1 MSRARLVKWLA
12 AVMAAWLVV
21 HELHVVVPG
30 LDGFGGRLFG
40 RWTHV
45 GVMAVGALAVLA
57 RALVSREERLGW
69 MLIGGALLAWTGG

>member
-1 MSRARLVKWLA
+1 MPAARLVKWLV
-12 AVMAAWLVV
+12 AVMAAWLLA
-21 HELHVVVPG
+21 HELHVVIPG
-30 LDGFGGRLFG
+30 LDGFGGPLFG

>member
-1 MSRARLVKWLA
+1 M
-12 AVMAAWLVV
+12 
-21 HELHVVVPG
+21 
-30 LDGFGGRLFG
+30 FG

-69 MLIGGALLAWTGG
+69 MLIGGALAGLDGG